1 MHRKLLVITDT
12 MEVGGTQRQIVEL
25 ARHIDSSAYEV
36 SLVYFRNRSTYVD
49 DLREAGVN
57 VTCIPKRWK
66 VDPLFLYRLMRYL
79 RQGEFEL
86 VHAFSFSGELWGWLA
101 NRIAGHARFISSVRS
116 VYEWYSPLQWRIK
129 RWITL
134 GSAALVANSR
144 AGADYAALRM
154 GVRSSSVQVV
164 HNGMW
169 FPQSTDEVRKQR
181 AARTDGEFRVLFV
194 GRIVDHKNLPCLM
207 RAFKSIVATLPHA
220 RLDIVGDG
228 PDRAEMEAL
237 AASLGVAPRVAF
249 HGEQADVVPYLAA
262 ADVFVCSSHREGLSN
277 AIMEAM
283 GAGLPVIASH
293 VGGNSE
299 LVIHGETGLLFPPD
313 DHESLAAM
321 LIALA
326 QDPARSR
333 ALGEAGHA
341 RVRRHHDP
349 GRMAEELERIYER
362 CLLDARPGSATSRAD
377 ARARGRHGPFTSAGT
392 IT

>member
-1 MHRKLLVITDT
+1 MRRKLLLITDA

-25 ARHIDSSAYEV
+25 ARHIDPSAYDV

-79 RQGEFEL
+79 RQGEFDL

-101 NRIAGHARFISSVRS
+101 NSIAGQARFISSIRS

-129 RWITL
+129 RRITL

-144 AGADYAALRM
+144 AGAEYAALRM

-164 HNGMW
+164 HNGMR
-169 FPQSTDEVRKQR
+169 FPQSMDEVRQRR
-181 AARTDGEFRVLFV
+181 AARTDREFRVLFV
-194 GRIVDHKNLPCLM
+194 GRLVDHKNLPCLM
-207 RAFKSIVATLPHA
+207 RAFETVVATLPHA

-228 PDRAEMEAL
+228 PDRTATEAL
-237 AASLGVAPRVAF
+237 AASLGVASRVAF
-249 HGEQADVVPYLAA
+249 HGEQTDVSPYLAA

-283 GAGLPVIASH
+283 GAGLPVIASR

-299 LVIHGETGLLFPPD
+299 LVIHEETGLLFPPD
-313 DHESLAAM
+313 DHESLAAK
-321 LIALA
+321 LIELA
-326 QDPARSR
+326 HDPARSR

-349 GRMAEELERIYER
+349 RRMAEELERIYER
-362 CLLDARPGSATSRAD
+362 CLLESSACAGQPASSRQWHVPG
-377 ARARGRHGPFTSAGT
+377 
-392 IT
+392 

>member
-1 MHRKLLVITDT
+1 MPRKLLIITDE

-25 ARHIDSSAYEV
+25 ARHLDPNAYDV

-79 RQGEFEL
+79 RQGEFDL

-101 NRIAGHARFISSVRS
+101 NSIAGHARFIGSVRS
-116 VYEWYSPLQWRIK
+116 IYEWYSPLQWRIK

-134 GSAALVANSR
+134 DSAALVANSR
-144 AGADYAALRM
+144 AGADYAASRM
-154 GVRSSSVQVV
+154 SVGSSSVQVV
-164 HNGMW
+164 HNGMR
-169 FPQSTDEVRKQR
+169 FPQSVDEVRQQR
-181 AARTDGEFRVLFV
+181 AARTDGDLRVLFV
-194 GRIVDHKNLPCLM
+194 GRLVDHKNLPCLV
-207 RAFKSIVATLPHA
+207 RAFKIVVATLPHA

-228 PDRAEMEAL
+228 PDRTAMEAH
-237 AASLGVAPRVAF
+237 AASLGVAARVAF
-249 HGEQADVVPYLAA
+249 HGEQTNVSPYLMA
-262 ADVFVCSSHREGLSN
+262 ADVFVCSSHREGSSN

-293 VGGNSE
+293 VGGNPE
-299 LVIHGETGLLFPPD
+299 LVIHEETGLLFPPD

-321 LIALA
+321 LIELA
-326 QDPARSR
+326 RDPARRR
-333 ALGEAGHA
+333 ALGEAGLA

-349 GRMAEELERIYER
+349 GHMAEELERIYER
-362 CLLDARPGSATSRAD
+362 CLLEPGACAAGSAVSRQWQVP
-377 ARARGRHGPFTSAGT
+377 G
-392 IT
+392 